1 METKTV
7 EMTAEEL
14 KAFQEFKE
22 SQLKKYAVEAAR
34 KEREEYKTMIDD
46 YISEVFPKLVN
57 SSKVLSQVKQEVM
70 ESFNAAIE
78 LKKEL
83 FKIKEGQLSHTFTNQ
98 EGTKRITV
106 GFYTTDAY
114 ADTVNE
120 GIAIVTEV
128 ISSLAKDPESSALVE
143 AIMKLL
149 SKDSK
154 GTLKASRVIQLHQ
167 MADKLGN
174 ERLIEGVHIIEESYQ
189 PQTSKTFIRA
199 EMKAENNAW
208 INIPLGITEA

>member
-14 KAFQEFKE
+14 IAFNEFKAT
-22 SQLKKYAVEAAR
+22 QLKKNAIDAAK

-98 EGTKRITV
+98 EGTRRITV
-106 GFYTTDAY
+106 GFYTTDGY
-114 ADTVNE
+114 ADMVNE
-120 GIAIVTEV
+120 GIAIVKEV
-128 ISSLAKDPESSALVE
+128 IGSLAKDEESSALVE

-149 SKDSK
+149 SKDK
-154 GTLKASRVIQLHQ
+154 TGTLKASRVIQLHQ
-167 MADKLGN
+167 MAEKLGN
-174 ERLIEGVHIIEESYQ
+174 ERLIEGVKIIEESYQ
-189 PQTSKTFIRA
+189 PTVSKTFIRA

>member
-14 KAFQEFKE
+14 KAFEAFKAT
-22 SQLKKYAVEAAR
+22 QAKKTASEEAK
-34 KEREEYKTMIDD
+34 KERDNYKEMIDN
-46 YISEVFPKLVN
+46 YIGEVFPKLIN

-70 ESFNAAIE
+70 ESFNAAIQ
-78 LKKEL
+78 LKNEL
-83 FKIKEGQLSHTFTNQ
+83 FKVKDGQLSHTFTNQ

-174 ERLIEGVHIIEESYQ
+174 ERLIEGVRIIEESYQ